1 MARHRVPRYQLI
13 TGRLRYRL
21 LLGLWYLAAPLLAS
35 ADTAETVLKQR
46 DTQEQITVL
55 EADIVATQIRLTEQ
69 SAARDALQASL
80 RDTER
85 LISQTDTQLSNLT
98 GRFSSKANSLL

>member
-35 ADTAETVLKQR
+35 ADTAETASKQR

-98 GRFSSKANSLL
+98 VKRSALLQQ